1 MLKKT
6 LVSIMVCSTIMLA
19 GCDAIKSLSQK
30 APLCNDATV
39 LETLEETL
47 RKQVLDAT
55 KAQLQF
61 SQANTD
67 VGLIKEAVNHLKIN
81 LDEISNPQKGADSHK
96 NVCEAKLTIGLHK
109 TLLERA
115 EVVRK
120 AKGELPLQDFAFRQN
135 IELIATQIQHDL
147 TYNTLLDKEKIK
159 VELEKSEELQEFIA
173 KIIVDASE
181 QPKNGQTSSPASSV
195 SNTPVQP
202 PASVATAI
210 VTPSVASITPANK
223 NDTKTDTKT
232 NTTTPKTVGPA
243 GEKPSTTVDTDAV
256 SQAEMSKI
264 EREKAKAK
272 AQLDFKRKE
281 FNTLWNSA
289 TPEAQESL
297 LDDQK
302 QWVKDRDE
310 TCLAEAQEAEP
321 AYQETERMRCQAR
334 LLGERYYE
342 VKEYFENYE

>member
-6 LVSIMVCSTIMLA
+6 LVSILVCSTITLA

-30 APLCNDATV
+30 APLCDDATV
-39 LETLEETL
+39 LETLEETF
-47 RKQVLDAT
+47 RKHVLDTT

-96 NVCEAKLTIGLHK
+96 HVCEAKLTIGLHK

-135 IELIATQIQHDL
+135 IELIATQVQHDL
-147 TYNTLLDKEKIK
+147 TYNTALDKDKVK
-159 VELEKSEELQEFIA
+159 VELEKAEELQEFIA

-181 QPKNGQTSSPASSV
+181 QPKSEQALSPASSV
-195 SNTPVQP
+195 TNTPVP
-202 PASVATAI
+202 VVASITTVTPVASVATSAK
-210 VTPSVASITPANK
+210 TA
-223 NDTKTDTKT
+223 TKTDTPSPTKAI
-232 NTTTPKTVGPA
+232 GPA
-243 GEKPSTTVDTDAV
+243 GEKPSATVDTDAV

-289 TPEAQESL
+289 ASEAQESL

-310 TCLAEAQEAEP
+310 TCLIEAQEAEP